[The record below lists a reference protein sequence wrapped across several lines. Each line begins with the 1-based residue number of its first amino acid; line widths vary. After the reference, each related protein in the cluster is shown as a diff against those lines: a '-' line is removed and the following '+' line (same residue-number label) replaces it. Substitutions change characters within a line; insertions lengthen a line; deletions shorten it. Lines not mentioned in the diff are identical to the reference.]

1 MVKLLYKQNTHMNEE
16 ILDLVDDQDQITGQ
30 LSRRE
35 IYEQRLHNYRVFH
48 GFVVNKE
55 GNIWI
60 PRRTATKKIYP
71 NALDYSV
78 AGHVE
83 AGESYQES
91 FFRETSEELNI
102 DLRVIP
108 WRVLGKLTPNEGS
121 HCFQMV
127 YEITL
132 DSDPDYNTDD
142 YSDASWMS
150 PQEII
155 DRIEGGELAKT
166 DIVSTI
172 KRFYL

>member
-1 MVKLLYKQNTHMNEE
+1 MVPTTEE
-16 ILDLVDDQDQITGQ
+16 ILDLVDVNDVIVGQ

-35 IYEQRLHNYRVFH
+35 IYEQKLHNYRVVHAFL
-48 GFVVNKE
+48 VNKE
-55 GNIWI
+55 GKIWI

-83 AGESYQES
+83 TGETYRES
-91 FFRETSEELNI
+91 LFRETSEELNI
-102 DLRVIP
+102 DLDTVS
-108 WRVLGKLTPNEGS
+108 WRELGKLAPSEGA

-127 YEITL
+127 YEIT
-132 DSDPDYNTDD
+132 SDNDPIYNPDDF
-142 YSDASWMS
+142 SSARWMS

-155 DRIEGGELAKT
+155 EVIEGGELAKT
-166 DIVSTI
+166 DLVSTI

>member
-1 MVKLLYKQNTHMNEE
+1 MVPTTEE
-16 ILDLVDDQDQITGQ
+16 ILDLVDVNDVIVGQ

-35 IYEQRLHNYRVFH
+35 IYEQKLHNYRVVHAFL
-48 GFVVNKE
+48 VNKE
-55 GNIWI
+55 GKIWI

-83 AGESYQES
+83 AGETYRES
-91 FFRETSEELNI
+91 LFRETSEELNI
-102 DLRVIP
+102 DLDTVS
-108 WRVLGKLTPNEGS
+108 WRELGKLVPSEGA

-127 YEITL
+127 YEIT
-132 DSDPDYNTDD
+132 SDNNPIYNPDDF
-142 YSDASWMS
+142 SSARWMS

-155 DRIEGGELAKT
+155 EVIEGGELAKT
-166 DIVSTI
+166 DLVSTI